1 MTETKGKQKTEI
13 KTRQP
18 QKKTQDT
25 FKNLRQPHP
34 VEELL
39 GLTHPAPPAPLTP
52 PTVVTPPT
60 AATVVASPTT
70 VTPPTAVAPSTVAP
84 ARDFARVANSIARQA
99 VPSGAFSG
107 KSKQLYDFLYSKTR
121 GAIVPA
127 RSVRLT
133 KTAIMQGSH
142 IGSERTM
149 YKNLKRLET
158 TGLVQVRSIAGEQQG
173 SEYTVLLPEE
183 LAPLTP
189 PTHATHTSHT
199 DQKVVSPLT
208 AESGVS
214 GVSLSAEDSTTSGD
228 PKTSFKT
235 KEENSDDEA
244 MHQLVGIFLQ
254 AEKELTRKNSANAT
268 QWGELAEMLVT
279 ELKIAAARTT
289 VSNVPAFFTEHLR
302 RRLWKVDK
310 KRATEISVESEQGSQ
325 PALSD
330 EEKRLCPDCAGTN
343 FWYPEGPDK
352 GVAKC
357 RHLKLITTPPEKE

>member
-39 GLTHPAPPAPLTP
+39 GLTQPTPLTP
-52 PTVVTPPT
+52 LTP
-60 AATVVASPTT
+60 PTT
-70 VTPPTAVAPSTVAP
+70 VTPPTAAPS
-84 ARDFARVANSIARQA
+84 RDFARVANSIARQA

-121 GAIVPA
+121 AAIVPK

-158 TGLVQVRSIAGEQQG
+158 TGLVKVRSIAGEQQG
-173 SEYTVLLPEE
+173 SEYTILLPEE
-183 LAPLTP
+183 VTPLTP
-189 PTHATHTSHT
+189 LTDATHPSHT
-199 DQKVVSPLT
+199 DQKVVTPLT

-214 GVSLSAEDSTTSGD
+214 GVGLNIEDSVVSGD
-228 PKTSFKT
+228 LKTSFKT
-235 KEENSDDEA
+235 KEENIDDEA
-244 MHQLVGIFLQ
+244 MRQLVEVFLQ
-254 AEKELTRKNSANAT
+254 AEKDLTGKNSANGM
-268 QWGELAEMLVT
+268 QWGELAEILAT

-289 VSNVPAFFTEHLR
+289 VSNVPAFFAEHLR

-310 KRATEISVESEQGSQ
+310 KRATEISIEPEQGSQ
-325 PALSD
+325 STLSD
-330 EEKRLCPDCAGTN
+330 EEKRSCPDCAGTN

-357 RHLKLITTPPEKE
+357 GHSKLITTQAEKG

>member
-39 GLTHPAPPAPLTP
+39 GLTHLTPLAPLTP
-52 PTVVTPPT
+52 
-60 AATVVASPTT
+60 PTT
-70 VTPPTAVAPSTVAP
+70 VTPPTDATAPTAVTPPTDATASTAAP

-121 GAIVPA
+121 GAIVPR

-173 SEYTVLLPEE
+173 SEYSVLLPEE
-183 LAPLTP
+183 LTPLTP

-199 DQKVVSPLT
+199 DHKVVPPLT

-214 GVSLSAEDSTTSGD
+214 GVSLNLEDSVTSSD

-244 MHQLVGIFLQ
+244 LRQLVKIFLQ
-254 AEKELTRKNSANAT
+254 AEKELTRKNSANAI

-310 KRATEISVESEQGSQ
+310 KRAAEISVEPEQGSH

-357 RHLKLITTPPEKE
+357 RHFKLVATPPEKE

>member
-39 GLTHPAPPAPLTP
+39 GLTQPAPLTP
-52 PTVVTPPT
+52 PTPPTTDAPPTPVTPPT
-60 AATVVASPTT
+60 S
-70 VTPPTAVAPSTVAP
+70 AP

-121 GAIVPA
+121 GAIVPK

-133 KTAIMQGSH
+133 KIAIMQGSH

-149 YKNLKRLET
+149 YKNLKRLEN

-173 SEYTVLLPEE
+173 SEYTILLPEE
-183 LAPLTP
+183 VAPLTP
-189 PTHATHTSHT
+189 PTDATHASHSS
-199 DQKVVSPLT
+199 QKVVAPLT
-208 AESGVS
+208 AQSGVS
-214 GVSLSAEDSTTSGD
+214 GVSLNLEDATTSGD

-235 KEENSDDEA
+235 KEENFDDEA
-244 MHQLVGIFLQ
+244 ARHLVRAFLQ
-254 AEKELTRKNSANAT
+254 AEKELTGKNSANAV
-268 QWGELAEMLVT
+268 QWGELAELLIT

-289 VSNVPAFFTEHLR
+289 VSNVPAFLAEHLR

-310 KRATEISVESEQGSQ
+310 LRATEIAIEAEQGSQ
-325 PALSD
+325 PTLSD
-330 EEKRLCPDCAGTN
+330 AEKRTCPDCAGTN
-343 FWYPEGPDK
+343 FWYPEGLDK

-357 RHLKLITTPPEKE
+357 RHTKLLSTPEK